1 MVRDAALKTGLTRTR
16 HLEEDVIDRMVED
29 EALGPKVVKAVD
41 KARKPPIVRFVL
53 ARLRGVSIS
62 AMDKMRFASI
72 WTPGHT
78 TLSKAHKWFEE
89 WVEHNWCPTGTTP
102 CTGTTR
108 SPEEQQAAVDEE
120 AARGGA
126 PDTQGED
133 EEVEAEADR
142 AMAEEAERE
151 PTQEEAKEA
160 TAESF
165 AKQALEL
172 RSRALPRRDVDRRGW
187 ATPRARHRADAP
199 GLGIRQEAAA
209 SAPRSRPSSTR

>member
-62 AMDKMRFASI
+62 AMDKMRFASM
-72 WTPGHT
+72 
-78 TLSKAHKWFEE
+78 
-89 WVEHNWCPTGTTP
+89 GTTP

-142 AMAEEAERE
+142 AMAEEAERG

-199 GLGIRQEAAA
+199 GLGLRQEAAA